1 VAKRLLQN
9 QLQGS
14 ADANRLACP
23 SVQTRRHGKHAS
35 GYEGGASGEVSNPRQ
50 PSDHGGPVRRAVQG
64 SGEVIDDGPDHVADA
79 RDRQEEAR
87 GDDKVVAEGPGQSVL
102 DRRDGGGLVI
112 DLIQVPRDAEQAEDG
127 YPQTAIEKAAD
138 RLARPRADGARTVA
152 EPFDIE
158 ERLKRAPACEGA
170 EPYANQPEQRDAQGP
185 PRPRF
190 QRSNRALRMWDPPKH
205 SQKGDRG
212 DAQIDHPAR
221 RVACAGREF
230 DERTGMDQLKPIPER
245 SRKPARSIAARPRC
259 CHPALL
265 TQYNKSV
272 DAKPIRMTE
281 QRPLRTVA
289 GSGGAA
295 TNPASRLLHED
306 LKVAAALD
314 PPAQDV
320 PGPPP
325 PITARSARWL
335 WPILLLAALSALGF
349 AIVLVHDVARGR
361 ALKFDS
367 TLLLALRQPGHLDV
381 PIGPPWLQQSAID
394 LSALGGFTLLW
405 LLGGAATGFMLYVNR
420 RAEAAWLTASIAGAS
435 LLNTALKLYLHR
447 PRPDLVPH
455 LARVSN
461 ASFPSGHAMISA
473 AIYLTIGAMLAETQA
488 RASARAYLMGFAAF
502 LAIAIGCSRV
512 YLGVHWPSD
521 VLAGWCFGSL
531 WALIVFVAN
540 RMMRR
545 KFSRPG

>member
-1 VAKRLLQN
+1 
-9 QLQGS
+9 
-14 ADANRLACP
+14 
-23 SVQTRRHGKHAS
+23 
-35 GYEGGASGEVSNPRQ
+35 
-50 PSDHGGPVRRAVQG
+50 
-64 SGEVIDDGPDHVADA
+64 
-79 RDRQEEAR
+79 
-87 GDDKVVAEGPGQSVL
+87 
-102 DRRDGGGLVI
+102 
-112 DLIQVPRDAEQAEDG
+112 
-127 YPQTAIEKAAD
+127 
-138 RLARPRADGARTVA
+138 
-152 EPFDIE
+152 
-158 ERLKRAPACEGA
+158 
-170 EPYANQPEQRDAQGP
+170 
-185 PRPRF
+185 
-190 QRSNRALRMWDPPKH
+190 M
-205 SQKGDRG
+205 
-212 DAQIDHPAR
+212 
-221 RVACAGREF
+221 
-230 DERTGMDQLKPIPER
+230 
-245 SRKPARSIAARPRC
+245 
-259 CHPALL
+259 
-265 TQYNKSV
+265 
-272 DAKPIRMTE
+272 
-281 QRPLRTVA
+281 
-289 GSGGAA
+289 
-295 TNPASRLLHED
+295 
-306 LKVAAALD
+306 AAALD